1 MALTE
6 KDLDEIEKRLSG
18 VFATK
23 EDFVSYK
30 SDLIDK
36 LDKIL
41 KEILT
46 SREEQSVL
54 AHQVSNHEDRIT
66 VLEKP
71 ASI

>member
-1 MALTE
+1 MTLTE
-6 KDLDEIEKRLSG
+6 KDLDEMEKRLSG

-23 EDFVSYK
+23 EDFVRYK
-30 SDLIDK
+30 SDLVDK

-46 SREEQSVL
+46 SREEQIVL
-54 AHQVSNHEDRIT
+54 AHQVSSHEDRIT
-66 VLEKP
+66 TLEKT